1 MIELLGEKHPDV
13 AESLNNVGGALGDL
27 GNHSEALKYSL
38 DAYTLLCEIFQE
50 KHPYHELCLNN
61 VIFYMNKISDKILLE
76 KAKKQALPLCIE
88 KFGEKHELTQK
99 LKNAGRSGCNI
110 Q

>member
-1 MIELLGEKHPDV
+1 MTL
-13 AESLNNVGGALGDL
+13 GALGKH
-27 GNHSEALKYSL
+27 NEALEYFL
-38 DAYTLLCEIFQE
+38 GAYTLLCEVFQE
-50 KHPYHELCLNN
+50 KHPYHELYLNN

-88 KFGEKHELTQK
+88 KFGENHELTQK
-99 LKNAGRSGCNI
+99 LKNAGWSWCNI